1 MHTPGLVQACQTSAF
16 SGSVIGPDHPEY
28 DRFRAVWNAH
38 FDRRP
43 ALILR
48 ARNPSDVGIGIRL
61 ATDRNLPLAVRCGG
75 HSLAGFSTCDSGIVL
90 DLSLMNQITINPIE
104 KIVEVGGGAL
114 LGDVDKAGSPYGL
127 VTPAGVV
134 SHTGVAGLTLG
145 GGMGW
150 LSRRFGLTID
160 SLIAADVCL
169 ADGRM
174 LTVSHDEEPDLFW
187 ALRGGGGNFGV
198 VTKFIFRMHALGN
211 VLIGSW
217 EYPKQHLR
225 AALGAFGDLASRAPR
240 QLTSQFA
247 ASGDKLSVTAFWSGD
262 LTGAEAAVAK
272 FGKLAANGVG
282 TIGGM
287 TFLELQSRSDDF
299 VPWGLRYYSKGG
311 FFEEFSEPAIDAVD
325 LGASDTPNAEF
336 GNLRDPIGRGGK
348 RRRRR

>member
-1 MHTPGLVQACQTSAF
+1 
-16 SGSVIGPDHPEY
+16 
-28 DRFRAVWNAH
+28 
-38 FDRRP
+38 
-43 ALILR
+43 
-48 ARNPSDVGIGIRL
+48 
-61 ATDRNLPLAVRCGG
+61 
-75 HSLAGFSTCDSGIVL
+75 
-90 DLSLMNQITINPIE
+90 
-104 KIVEVGGGAL
+104 
-114 LGDVDKAGSPYGL
+114 
-127 VTPAGVV
+127 
-134 SHTGVAGLTLG
+134 
-145 GGMGW
+145 MGW

-160 SLIAADVCL
+160 NLIAADVCL

-174 LTVSHDEEPDLFW
+174 LTVSRDEEPDLFW

-225 AALGAFGDLASRAPR
+225 AALDAFGDLASRAPR

-247 ASGDKLSVTAFWSGD
+247 ASGDNLSVTAFWSGD

-299 VPWGLRYYSKGG
+299 VPGVAAIIQREAFSKNSPTRRSMRSAPELRTRQRRVRKSTRSNWAERQATSVKMKRHIPAARPRFTGLR
-311 FFEEFSEPAIDAVD
+311 
-325 LGASDTPNAEF
+325 
-336 GNLRDPIGRGGK
+336 
-348 RRRRR
+348 